1 MTKKILVFGVT
12 LIPFWAISTDVLGEN
27 GRNSLDFL
35 EYIVKEYFT
44 ELVFLIALLLIVGF
58 LIIKFVRHKNTTNS
72 KVYREIFEELID
84 EFQKDI
90 KQLRQQFFTEPR
102 KERDGYSVGYYLQIM
117 KIRLS
122 LIIIE
127 TFPNLFQSIPPNPA
141 DLSLALMDTWS
152 HVADVLSEYQ
162 EKIAEEGYLD
172 SATNRDSISQIQ
184 KEIQQLKR
192 EFVNKK
198 LDETRIDLK
207 NELKNI
213 RERIKKFFRDTEQI
227 LRKKND

>member
-1 MTKKILVFGVT
+1 
-12 LIPFWAISTDVLGEN
+12 
-27 GRNSLDFL
+27 
-35 EYIVKEYFT
+35 
-44 ELVFLIALLLIVGF
+44 
-58 LIIKFVRHKNTTNS
+58 
-72 KVYREIFEELID
+72 
-84 EFQKDI
+84 
-90 KQLRQQFFTEPR
+90 
-102 KERDGYSVGYYLQIM
+102 M

-227 LRKKND
+227 LRKKNDWFGN